1 MKNKEAS
8 IVLVVVISFL
18 AIGTYFY
25 DLREFDKLKR
35 NKIMFNKRKTIIVN
49 KMRVDHG
56 VVYFNDSM
64 LVFNNGFN
72 DNTSLC
78 ELDFESEKT
87 FLTKQ
92 LKEFKVPFLY
102 VIKDGTMTVIKGSIE
117 SELTDKSRSYLNAR
131 TDNKYIWEELLGK

>member
-25 DLREFDKLKR
+25 DLREFDKIKR

-64 LVFNNGFN
+64 LVFNNGFR
-72 DNTSLC
+72 DVSSLC
-78 ELDFESEKT
+78 KLDFESEKT
-87 FLTKQ
+87 FLKKQ
-92 LKEFKVPFLY
+92 LMEFKVPFLY
-102 VIKDGTMTVIKGSIE
+102 VIKDGTMTVIKGDIE

-131 TDNKYIWEELLGK
+131 IDKKSIWEELLGK